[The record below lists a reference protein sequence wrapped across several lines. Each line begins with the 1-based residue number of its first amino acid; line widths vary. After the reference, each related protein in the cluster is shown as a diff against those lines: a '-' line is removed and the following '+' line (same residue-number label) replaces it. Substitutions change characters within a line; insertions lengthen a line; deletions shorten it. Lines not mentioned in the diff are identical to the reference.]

1 MQHSAPIKVAPA
13 FNHSNPRYN
22 LLRRCLNKLPV
33 HSICDANFHPVE
45 PRLIFDE
52 CVDRTV
58 EGATPQGMSGV
69 VVGVRYYYCSKAT
82 EGVDLGSKMKG
93 QE

>member
-1 MQHSAPIKVAPA
+1 
-13 FNHSNPRYN
+13 
-22 LLRRCLNKLPV
+22 
-33 HSICDANFHPVE
+33 
-45 PRLIFDE
+45 
-52 CVDRTV
+52 V